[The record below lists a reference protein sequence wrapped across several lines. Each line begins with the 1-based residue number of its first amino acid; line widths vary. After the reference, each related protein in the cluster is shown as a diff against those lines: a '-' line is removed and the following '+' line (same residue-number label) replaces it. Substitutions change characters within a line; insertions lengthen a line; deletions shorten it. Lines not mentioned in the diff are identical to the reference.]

1 MRPTAKQVATAAPSG
16 MSSRSGVDRLG
27 RDRVKEVDAWDEDD
41 LRKFLAVAK
50 DHRWGASI
58 RLAAPYGLR
67 RSELIGLQ
75 LADIDLNA
83 MTVRIERGLV
93 PESTTRRGS
102 GRWGEMN

>member
-75 LADIDLNA
+75 
-83 MTVRIERGLV
+83 
-93 PESTTRRGS
+93 
-102 GRWGEMN
+102 